1 MKSKILAITA
11 IMHKDFKLLFK
22 DKMAVFFTFF
32 FPLIFAFFFGSI
44 IGGGG
49 GASKGMKVAVID
61 LDNTPSSQ
69 IFVEQLKNSSAL
81 RVTTT
86 TEEQARELVRKG
98 KLVAFILLPKGFGEN
113 YSSVFSG
120 NVPELKVGIDPSRKA
135 EAGYLEG
142 ALMKLGVKRFESLFS
157 DANKMISQLDLSV
170 EKIKKDEN
178 VPEAWKGLL
187 SEFLPQMNQLIK
199 KQAQDTE
206 NGKTPMFG
214 GANGADSNPMMPL
227 KISQQD
233 VSVKRRGPK
242 NAYSITIPQAII
254 WAIMGVVI
262 GFAVNIVQ
270 EKRLGTV
277 NRLSLAPISR
287 LQIMSGKALGC
298 FTAQLAVTSLLLT
311 IAYFMLGVNFDI
323 AKVLLAV
330 VAAGIC
336 FVGIMMFFASLA
348 KTERSVAGLTNAF
361 LIIMGMIGGAMIPLF
376 VMPGWMQSISNISP
390 VKWSILALEGAIWR
404 DFSYSEMLLP
414 VLVLIS
420 IGVVFFALG
429 TRLLKLEQI

>member
-1 MKSKILAITA
+1 MKTKILAITA

-44 IGGGG
+44 IGGGS
-49 GASKGMKVAVID
+49 ASKGMKVAVTD
-61 LDNTPSSQ
+61 LDNSSSSQ
-69 IFVEQLKNSSAL
+69 VFVEQLKNSDAL
-81 RVTTT
+81 RVTIT
-86 TEEQARELVRKG
+86 TEEKARELVRKG

-199 KQAQDTE
+199 KQAQDNE

>member
-1 MKSKILAITA
+1 MKSKILVITA

-44 IGGGG
+44 MGGG
-49 GASKGMKVAVID
+49 GATSKGMKVAVTD
-61 LDNTPSSQ
+61 LDNSSSSQ
-69 IFVEQLKNSSAL
+69 IFVEQLKKSSAL
-81 RVTTT
+81 RVTIT
-86 TEEQARELVRKG
+86 TEKHARVLVRKG
-98 KLVAFILLPKGFGEN
+98 KRVAFILLPKGFGEN

-120 NVPELKVGIDPSRKA
+120 KVPELKVGIDPSRKA

-157 DANKMISQLDLSV
+157 DADNMTHQLDLSV
-170 EKIKKDEN
+170 EKIQQDEN
-178 VPEAWKGLL
+178 MPEQWKDLL
-187 SEFLPQMNQLIK
+187 SQFLPQMNQLIK
-199 KQAQDTE
+199 KQAQNDE
-206 NGKTPMFG
+206 KEKMPIIGKARG
-214 GANGADSNPMMPL
+214 NQSNPLIPL
-227 KISQQD
+227 KITQQD
-233 VSVKRRGPK
+233 IRVKRSGPK
-242 NAYSITIPQAII
+242 NAYAITIPQAII

-298 FTAQLAVTSLLLT
+298 FVAQLLVTSLLLI
-311 IAYFMLGVNFDI
+311 IAYFILGVRFELP
-323 AKVLLAV
+323 KVLIAV
-330 VAAGIC
+330 MAAGIC

-376 VMPGWMQSISNISP
+376 VMPGWMQSISNVSP
-390 VKWSILALEGAIWR
+390 VKWSILAIEGAIWR

-414 VLVLIS
+414 VLVLMS
-420 IGVVFFALG
+420 IGIIFFTLG